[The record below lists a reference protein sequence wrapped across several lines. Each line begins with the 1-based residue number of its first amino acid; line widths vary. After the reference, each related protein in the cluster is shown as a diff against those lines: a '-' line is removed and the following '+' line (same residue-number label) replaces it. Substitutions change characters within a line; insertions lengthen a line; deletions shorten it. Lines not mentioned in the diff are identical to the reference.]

1 MTVTDHHSSAPDHR
15 TPMQELLMPLRPL
28 LDSSRETKIILAI
41 LAVLAFWGITI
52 LAFGVPALV
61 WPMKLIVP
69 GLCFGLVALTWGM

>member
-1 MTVTDHHSSAPDHR
+1 MTVANHYTSAPDHR

-41 LAVLAFWGITI
+41 LAVLAFWGIAI

>member
-1 MTVTDHHSSAPDHR
+1 MTVANHYTSAPANR

-41 LAVLAFWGITI
+41 LAALVIWAMAIV
-52 LAFGVPALV
+52 AFGVPALV

-69 GLCFGLVALTWGM
+69 GLVFGLVALTWGM

>member
-41 LAVLAFWGITI
+41 LAVLAFWGIAI